1 MTDQIEQETE
11 RDGARVAAE
20 AKPPVDDAAFETRVE
35 AVLMSVDR
43 PLPAAKIAETLGVEG
58 VKCVHDAVKRL
69 NAFYEK
75 HGRSFCIE
83 QLAGGFQIL
92 TLPRYHECLAA
103 LHRTRE
109 ENKLSPAAMETLA
122 IIAYK
127 QPVIRTEIETVRGVA
142 CGEMV
147 RTLMEKH
154 LVKIVGRAE
163 ELGRPMLYGT
173 TKTFLEI
180 FGLAN
185 LKDLPNAKELQKP

>member
-1 MTDQIEQETE
+1 MTDSIEQENGT
-11 RDGARVAAE
+11 AVAADRAPSE
-20 AKPPVDDAAFETRVE
+20 AMLDRQVE

-43 PLPAAKIAETLGVEG
+43 AIPAAKIAEILGLDGAKPVNE
-58 VKCVHDAVKRL
+58 AVKRL

-75 HGRSFCIE
+75 HERSFGIV

-92 TLPRYHECLAA
+92 TLPQYHECLTA

-109 ENKLSPAAMETLA
+109 ENKLSSAALETLA

-127 QPVIRTEIETVRGVA
+127 QPIMRTEIETIRGVA

-147 RTLMEKH
+147 RVLMEKH

-173 TKTFLEI
+173 TKAFLEV
-180 FGLAN
+180 FGLAS
-185 LKDLPNAKELQKP
+185 LKDLPNSKELQKP